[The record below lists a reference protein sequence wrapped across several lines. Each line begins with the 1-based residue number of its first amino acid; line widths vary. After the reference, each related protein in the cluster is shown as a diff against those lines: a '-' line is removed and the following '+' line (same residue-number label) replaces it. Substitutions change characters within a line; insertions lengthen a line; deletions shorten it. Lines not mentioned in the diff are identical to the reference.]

1 MVWTDEKDELLCQ
14 KIFLCEPYKFKARTK
29 ERGNVWEIIANN
41 INIMANK
48 NSAVD
53 QRGVRERST

>member
-1 MVWTDEKDELLCQ
+1 MSCFVK
-14 KIFLCEPYKFKARTK
+14 KPYKFKARTK

>member
-48 NSAVD
+48 NFAVD
-53 QRGVRERST
+53 QRAVRERST